1 MKKRVGTEGEFM
13 DEARLRTILD
23 GFRERKIL
31 VVGDFY
37 LDAYWLVDKTASTLS
52 LETPWHTNPVVEQ
65 RYSPGAAG
73 TVTNNL
79 AALEVGEIY
88 TLGVIGEDGFG
99 STLLDRLKGNGC
111 ITDFMI
117 AAPDRVTPTYL
128 KPIHRGYEGVET
140 EGPRFDIENQ
150 SMMRF
155 EVEDR
160 VIRALRQCVSQVE
173 GVIVGDQMPRDNWGV
188 ITDRVRSE
196 ICQLAVEYPEKLF
209 FVDSRTRIGEYRH
222 VIAKPNRFEAKRA
235 IAPDWGEGDVD
246 TAEARRCG
254 QILTERIGK
263 PLFVT
268 VGQEGILVFHDRQIE
283 HVPGIPLEM
292 EVDPVGAGDSVS
304 AATVATLCGGATY
317 LEAAQVGNLVAS
329 ITVTKVGTTGTA
341 SHEEVI
347 DGFRNISVPPDR
359 SRRDT

>member
-1 MKKRVGTEGEFM
+1 M
-13 DEARLRTILD
+13 DEVRLKTMLE

-37 LDAYWLVDKTASTLS
+37 LDAYWIVDKTKSTLS
-52 LETPWHTNPVVEQ
+52 LETPWHTNPVVAQ

-88 TLGVIGEDGFG
+88 TLSVIGEDGFG
-99 STLLDRLKGNGC
+99 STLLERLEANGC

-117 AAPDRVTPTYL
+117 STPERVTPTYL
-128 KPIHRGYEGVET
+128 KPIHRGYEGIET

-150 SMMRF
+150 SMMQP

-160 VIRALRQCVSQVE
+160 VIRALHQCVPQVE
-173 GVIVGDQMPRDNWGV
+173 GIIVGDQMPHDNRGV
-188 ITDRVRSE
+188 VTDRVRSE
-196 ICQLAVEYPEKLF
+196 ICQLAEAFPDKLF

-222 VIAKPNRFEAKRA
+222 VTVKPNRFEAKRA
-235 IAPDWGEGDVD
+235 VDPDWIGEDVD
-246 TAEARRCG
+246 IEEAKRCG
-254 QILTERIGK
+254 QILTERTGK

-268 VGQEGILVFHDRQIE
+268 VGPQGILVFHNGQVE

-304 AATVATLCGGATY
+304 AAIVATLCGGFSHF
-317 LEAAQVGNLVAS
+317 EAAQVGNLVAS
-329 ITVTKVGTTGTA
+329 VTVTKIGTTGTA
-341 SHEEVI
+341 SHTEVI
-347 DGFRNISVPPDR
+347 ERFDEI
-359 SRRDT
+359 